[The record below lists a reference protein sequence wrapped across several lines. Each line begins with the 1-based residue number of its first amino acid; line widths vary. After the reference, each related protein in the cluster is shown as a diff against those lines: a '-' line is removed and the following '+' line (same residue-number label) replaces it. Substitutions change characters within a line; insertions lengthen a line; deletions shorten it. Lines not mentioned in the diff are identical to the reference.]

1 MSVENFLDT
10 NVFIYL
16 LDETDAQKRQRA
28 EYLVQSSLEDG
39 SGCISF
45 QVVQETINIAVRK
58 IGVTHE
64 RARLLLENV
73 LNPLWRVNPTSWLYH
88 SGLGVQAR
96 YGFSFYDSLI
106 VAAALEAGCTR
117 LYTEDLQHGQRIE
130 RLTILNPFLTPIPQ
144 TSGETSA

>member
-16 LDETDAQKRQRA
+16 LDETDAQKRRRS
-28 EYLVQSSLEDG
+28 EDLVQRSLEDG

-64 RARLLLENV
+64 RARLLLEDV
-73 LNPLWRVNPTSWLYH
+73 LTPLWSINPTRSLYQ

-117 LYTEDLQHGQRIE
+117 LYTEDLQHSQRIE
-130 RLTILNPFLTPIPQ
+130 RLTILNPFLTHIPQ
-144 TSGETSA
+144 TTEESSR